1 MGEVVDGLIEIKPQ
15 DIKRI
20 AEGPEKPMYSWGLRG
35 RGNSTAIS
43 TSRFSR
49 MSPTRLR
56 SENGSSK
63 HPK

>member
-35 RGNSTAIS
+35 RGAERTGK
-43 TSRFSR
+43 R
-49 MSPTRLR
+49 RLMEFAKKVE
-56 SENGSSK
+56 S
-63 HPK
+63 

>member
-35 RGNSTAIS
+35 RGAERTGK
-43 TSRFSR
+43 R
-49 MSPTRLR
+49 RLMEFAKKVER
-56 SENGSSK
+56 EGRRK
-63 HPK
+63 